1 MRITGPNG
9 LTQRSCS
16 AKGEYPSVLSL
27 RERERERERERD
39 RQTERQTDRQTDRQT
54 QRERE
59 REYQATQYKVQGF
72 LFIACKLAMN
82 QTL

>member
-16 AKGEYPSVLSL
+16 AKGEYPSVLCL
-27 RERERERERERD
+27 RERERERE
-39 RQTERQTDRQTDRQT
+39 TERQRQRVSRYTI
-54 QRERE
+54 
-59 REYQATQYKVQGF
+59 QGSMF